1 MTTTADHNVST
12 PETSTHWRSTWLS
25 NLYRFIVACTLV
37 AYFFFWRDRNFLENY
52 NSTLYLKVAITY
64 LLVSLAAVALTWPR
78 FAGLKFAGL
87 KFAGSKP
94 VILER
99 LRFDHQLTLL
109 TIADIGFIVTL
120 IYVAGGLKSGLGLLL
135 VVAIV
140 VASLFSQGRF
150 AFFYAALASIALL
163 LEQSYQWIS
172 WGENYVDYTHAAM
185 LSLSC
190 FATAWLA
197 HSLAKRTLQSE
208 ALASQRGVDLENL
221 AQINELITQE
231 MQDGVLVVDKDFK
244 LRHHNFQVEGLLGAG
259 NQAWNAQTLDECSP
273 ELADLMRNW
282 INEEGGVGNVR
293 SGAIKLSMEEREL
306 RLRFMPIGENR
317 NQGAVIFIE
326 DWSQIQTQAQQLK
339 LAALGRLTANIAH
352 EIRNP
357 LSAISHAT
365 QLLQE
370 QEEKNLQRDPASQR
384 MLEIVSDNVQ
394 RMDQIVKDVLELN
407 RRDRTQQETIM
418 LKDFLLEFHDQ
429 FCRVEKIPPLGFKIN
444 LGEYAEQI
452 VFDRRHLNQIL
463 WNLCRNGW
471 RHSNRGEAGLSL
483 SLDIPTNAR
492 AIRLEIADDGPGVSS
507 EAVQHLFEPF
517 FTTESTGTG
526 LGLYIAR
533 ELCEANGG
541 SIKYAP
547 AQNGSL
553 FIIHLKRAHA

>member
-1 MTTTADHNVST
+1 MTTTTGHNVST

-52 NSTLYLKVAITY
+52 NSTLYLKVSITY
-64 LLVSLAAVALTWPR
+64 LLVSLAAAVLTWPR
-78 FAGLKFAGL
+78 FAGLKFTR
-87 KFAGSKP
+87 SKP

-244 LRHHNFQVEGLLGAG
+244 LRHHNFQMEGLLGAG

-282 INEEGGVGNVR
+282 INEDGVGNVR
-293 SGAIKLSMEEREL
+293 SGAIKLSTEEREL

-357 LSAISHAT
+357 LSAISHAN

-429 FCRVEKIPPLGFKIN
+429 FCQVEKIPPLGFKIN

-471 RHSNRGEAGLSL
+471 HHSKRGEAGLSL

-553 FIIHLKRAHA
+553 LIIHLKRAHA

>member
-1 MTTTADHNVST
+1 MTTTTDHNDGT

-25 NLYRFIVACTLV
+25 NLYRFVVACTLV
-37 AYFFFWRDRNFLENY
+37 AYFFFWRDRNLLESY
-52 NSTLYLKVAITY
+52 NSTLYLKVSITY
-64 LLVSLAAVALTWPR
+64 LLVSLAVAVLTWPKFTGFR
-78 FAGLKFAGL
+78 FAGFKLART
-87 KFAGSKP
+87 KP

-99 LRFDHQLTLL
+99 LKFEHQLTLL

-120 IYVAGGLKSGLGLLL
+120 IYVAGGLQSGLGLLL

-163 LEQSYQWIS
+163 LEQSYQWIN
-172 WGENYVDYTHAAM
+172 WGEYYVDYTHAAM

-244 LRHHNFQVEGLLGAG
+244 LRHHNFQAEGLLGAG

-282 INEEGGVGNVR
+282 VNEDGGDGNVG
-293 SGAIKLSMEEREL
+293 SGAIKLSTEERDL

-370 QEEKNLQRDPASQR
+370 QEEKNSQQDLASQR
-384 MLEIVSDNVQ
+384 MLEIISDNVQ

-407 RRDRTQQETIM
+407 RRDRTQ
-418 LKDFLLEFHDQ
+418 
-429 FCRVEKIPPLGFKIN
+429 
-444 LGEYAEQI
+444 
-452 VFDRRHLNQIL
+452 
-463 WNLCRNGW
+463 
-471 RHSNRGEAGLSL
+471 
-483 SLDIPTNAR
+483 
-492 AIRLEIADDGPGVSS
+492 
-507 EAVQHLFEPF
+507 
-517 FTTESTGTG
+517 
-526 LGLYIAR
+526 
-533 ELCEANGG
+533 
-541 SIKYAP
+541 
-547 AQNGSL
+547 
-553 FIIHLKRAHA
+553 

>member
-1 MTTTADHNVST
+1 MSMVAEPNAST
-12 PETSTHWRSTWLS
+12 LETSVYRRSTWLS
-25 NLYRFIVACTLV
+25 NLYRFIVACALV
-37 AYFFFWRDRNFLENY
+37 AYYFFWRDHNLLENY
-52 NSTLYLKVAITY
+52 NSTLYLKISITY
-64 LLVSLAAVALTWPR
+64 LLVSLVIAVLTWPR
-78 FAGLKFAGL
+78 FTGLGFAGFKFAR
-87 KFAGSKP
+87 SKP
-94 VILER
+94 ILLER
-99 LRFDHQLTLL
+99 LRFDHQLTFL
-109 TIADIGFIVTL
+109 TITDIGFIVTL
-120 IYVAGGLKSGLGLLL
+120 IYAASGLKSGLGLLL

-163 LEQSYQWIS
+163 LEQSYQWIN

-197 HSLAKRTLQSE
+197 HSLAKQTLQSE
-208 ALASQRGVDLENL
+208 SLASQRGVDLENL

-244 LRHHNFQVEGLLGAG
+244 LRHHNFQAEGLLGAD
-259 NQAWNAQTLDECSP
+259 NQDWNAQTLDECSP
-273 ELADLMRNW
+273 ELANLMRNW
-282 INEEGGVGNVR
+282 ISGDGGVSNLR
-293 SGAIKLSMEEREL
+293 SGVIKLSTEQREL
-306 RLRFMPIGENR
+306 RLRFMPVGECR

-326 DWSQIQTQAQQLK
+326 DWSQVQTQAQRLK
-339 LAALGRLTANIAH
+339 LAALGRLTVNIAH

-357 LSAISHAT
+357 LSAISHAS

-370 QEEKNLQRDPASQR
+370 QEEKSSQRDLASQR
-384 MLEIVSDNVQ
+384 MLEIISNNVL
-394 RMDQIVKDVLELN
+394 RLDQIVQDVLELN
-407 RRDRTQQETIM
+407 RRDRTLQETIM
-418 LKDFLLEFHDQ
+418 LKDFLREFHDQ
-429 FCRVEKIPPLGFKIN
+429 FCQVEKIPPQSFKLN
-444 LGEYAEQI
+444 LGEYTEEI
-452 VFDRRHLNQIL
+452 TFDRRHLNQIL

-471 RHSNRGEAGLSL
+471 RHSKQGEAGLTL
-483 SLDIPTNAR
+483 SLDIPVNAHT
-492 AIRLEIADDGPGVSS
+492 IRLEIADDGPGVSP

-553 FIIHLKRAHA
+553 FVIHLKRTHA

>member
-12 PETSTHWRSTWLS
+12 PETSIYWRSIWLS
-25 NLYRFIVACTLV
+25 NLYRFIVACALV
-37 AYFFFWRDRNFLENY
+37 AYYFFWRDHNLLENF
-52 NSTLYLKVAITY
+52 NSTLYLKISIAY
-64 LLVSLAAVALTWPR
+64 LLVSLVVAVLTWPR
-78 FAGLKFAGL
+78 FTGAGLAGFKFAR
-87 KFAGSKP
+87 SKS

-99 LRFDHQLTLL
+99 LRFDHQLTFLAI
-109 TIADIGFIVTL
+109 TDIGFIVTL
-120 IYVAGGLKSGLGLLL
+120 IYATSGLKSGLGLLL
-135 VVAIV
+135 VVAVV

-163 LEQSYQWIS
+163 LEQSYQWLS
-172 WGENYVDYTHAAM
+172 WGEYYVDYTHAAM

-221 AQINELITQE
+221 AQINGLITQE

-244 LRHHNFQVEGLLGAG
+244 LRHHNFQAEGLLGAG
-259 NQAWNAQTLDECSP
+259 NQAWSAQTLDECSP
-273 ELADLMRNW
+273 ELADLMRSW
-282 INEEGGVGNVR
+282 VCEDEGVSSVR
-293 SGAIKLSMEEREL
+293 SGAIKLSTEEREL
-306 RLRFMPIGENR
+306 RLRFMPVGESR

-357 LSAISHAT
+357 LSAISHAN

-370 QEEKNLQRDPASQR
+370 QEEKNSQRDPASQR
-384 MLEIVSDNVQ
+384 MLEIISDNVL
-394 RMDQIVKDVLELN
+394 RMDQIVKDVVELN
-407 RRDRTQQETIM
+407 RRDRTQQETIV

-429 FCRVEKIPPLGFKIN
+429 FCQVEKIPPLGFKMN

-471 RHSNRGEAGLSL
+471 RHSRQGEAGLTL
-483 SLDIPTNAR
+483 SLHIPINAHT
-492 AIRLEIADDGPGVSS
+492 IRLEIADDGPGVSP

-541 SIKYAP
+541 GIKYAP
-547 AQNGSL
+547 AQNSSL
-553 FIIHLKRAHA
+553 FIIHLKRAQA

>member
-1 MTTTADHNVST
+1 MNTAAEPGIST
-12 PETSTHWRSTWLS
+12 LETSTYRRSIWLS
-25 NLYRFIVACTLV
+25 NLYRFIVACALV
-37 AYFFFWRDRNFLENY
+37 VYYFFWRDRNLLENY
-52 NSTLYLKVAITY
+52 NSTLYLKISIAY
-64 LLVSLAAVALTWPR
+64 LLVSLVVAVLTWPG
-78 FAGLKFAGL
+78 FKFSR
-87 KFAGSKP
+87 SKP
-94 VILER
+94 VLLER
-99 LRFDHQLTLL
+99 LRFDYQLTFL
-109 TIADIGFIVTL
+109 TITDIGFIVTL
-120 IYVAGGLKSGLGLLL
+120 IYAASGLKSGLGLLL
-135 VVAIV
+135 VVAVV

-163 LEQSYQWIS
+163 LEQSYQWVS
-172 WGENYVDYTHAAM
+172 WGDDYVDYTHAAM

-197 HSLAKRTLQSE
+197 HSLAKQTLQSE

-221 AQINELITQE
+221 AQINGLITQE

-244 LRHHNFQVEGLLGAG
+244 LRHHNFQAEGLLGTG
-259 NQAWNAQTLDECSP
+259 GQAWGAQTLDECSP

-282 INEEGGVGNVR
+282 VSEDAGVSNLR
-293 SGAIKLSMEEREL
+293 SGAIRLSTEEREL
-306 RLRFMPIGENR
+306 RLRFMPVGGSR

-357 LSAISHAT
+357 LSAISHAN

-370 QEEKNLQRDPASQR
+370 QEEENSQRDPASRR
-384 MLEIVSDNVQ
+384 MLEIISDNVL

-407 RRDRTQQETIM
+407 RRDRTQQETIL

-429 FCRVEKIPPLGFKIN
+429 FCQVEKIPSQGFKVN
-444 LGEYAEQI
+444 LGGHTEKIA
-452 VFDRRHLNQIL
+452 FDRRHLNQIL

-471 RHSNRGEAGLSL
+471 RHSKQGEASLTL
-483 SLDIPTNAR
+483 SLDIPANAHT
-492 AIRLEIADDGPGVSS
+492 IRLEIADDGPGVSP

-547 AQNGSL
+547 ARNGSL